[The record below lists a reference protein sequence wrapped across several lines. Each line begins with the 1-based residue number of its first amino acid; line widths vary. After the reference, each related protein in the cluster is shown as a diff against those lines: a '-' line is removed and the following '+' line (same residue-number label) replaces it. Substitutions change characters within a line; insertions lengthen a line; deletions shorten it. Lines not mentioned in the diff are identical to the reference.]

1 MDKLDTLELFCEAAK
16 ARSFTVAARTLGT
29 TPSAISKAVR
39 RLETQLGVR
48 LFERS
53 TRAIRL
59 TDEGAAYHEVCRS
72 ALANIRSAET
82 ALSSSRSSPRGLLR
96 VSLPYSYGIKR
107 VIPLLPEFVERHAG
121 QIRVTVSLSNA
132 SVDFV
137 KQEFDMAVR
146 LGQVADSRLV
156 ARPLHD
162 ARFRIVASPRYL
174 RKHGVPAR
182 PEDVHRHSC
191 LGLMLPD
198 SGRTMPWVFTVDGG
212 SREIDVGPRMLFD
225 HPLGVLAAALHD
237 AGMARLLDFTVDDDI
252 RQGRLTEVLVDYQ
265 APPLQVLAVYPRGRQ
280 VAARVRAFLDFLIE
294 HGESGALP
302 MQIAP

>member
-82 ALSSSRSSPRGLLR
+82 ALSSSRSGPRGLLR

-107 VIPLLPEFVERHAG
+107 VIPLLPAFVERHAG
-121 QIRVTVSLSNA
+121 QVRVAVSLSNA
-132 SVDFV
+132 NVDFV

-146 LGQVADSRLV
+146 LGHVADSCLV
-156 ARPLHD
+156 ARPLHE
-162 ARFRIVASPRYL
+162 AKFRTVASPHYL
-174 RKHGVPAR
+174 RRHGVPSR
-182 PEDVHRHSC
+182 PEDLCRHSC
-191 LGLMLPD
+191 LGLTLPD
-198 SGRTMPWVFTVDGG
+198 SGRTMPWVFAAEGG
-212 SREIDVGPRMLFD
+212 SREIDVGPRMNFD

-237 AGMARLLDFTVDDDI
+237 AGIARLLDFTVDDDI
-252 RQGRLTEVLVDYQ
+252 RHGRLTEVLADYRV
-265 APPLQVLAVYPRGRQ
+265 PPLQVFAVYPRGRQ

-294 HGESGALP
+294 QGESGMP
-302 MQIAP
+302 PDRIAP